1 MSQLITTSTAIG
13 HRLRLLRNLAGL
25 KREDLANLSKVS
37 KASISY
43 WEHGRINSPIKSK
56 SMAKVL
62 AAFKEAGVEVKER
75 WLRDGT
81 GEPPK
86 YKGQTILFNDG
97 QIPVTPEFSN
107 TDNNQQED
115 LTTQLA
121 NLLSDEIKLF
131 TELQQAVIAKIDHD
145 EFSPLLHRGDMVG
158 GVWQDSSTLHEET
171 LCIIKLNN
179 KLTVRCVAPGTEQGL
194 FDITYNKKEK
204 LSDCALEKLAPIIRV
219 WR

>member
-1 MSQLITTSTAIG
+1 MSQIITTSTAIG

-86 YKGQTILFNDG
+86 YKGQNILFNDG
-97 QIPVTPEFSN
+97 QIPTNAEFSN
-107 TDNNQQED
+107 TDHNQED

-121 NLLSDEIKLF
+121 SLLSDEIKLF
-131 TELQQAVIAKIDHD
+131 TVLQQAVIVKIDHD
-145 EFSPLLHRGDMVG
+145 EFSPVLYRGDMVG
-158 GVWQDSSTLHEET
+158 GIWQDSAILHEET
-171 LCIIKLNN
+171 ICIIKLNN
-179 KLTVRCVAPGTEQGL
+179 KLTARCIAPGTKQGL

-204 LSDCALEKLAPIIRV
+204 ISDCPLDKLAPIIRV